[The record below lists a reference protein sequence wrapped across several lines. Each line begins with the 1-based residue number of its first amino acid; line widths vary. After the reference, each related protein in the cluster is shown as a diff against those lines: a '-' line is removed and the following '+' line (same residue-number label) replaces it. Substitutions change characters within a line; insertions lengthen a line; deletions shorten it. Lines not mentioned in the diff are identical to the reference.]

1 MIYLVG
7 FSGVGKTTIGK
18 KLSDKKNINFIDT
31 DEEIEKNEGS
41 SIVDI
46 FNFHGEKYFR
56 ELEMLTLRKISDHCI
71 VSCGGG
77 LPIFNRN
84 MQYINEKGKSIY
96 LKSNGK
102 ALYSRVKKN
111 IKSRPNLIKIN
122 HNNLLEYI
130 EKNLVKREK
139 IYSKAHFTI
148 DTSDLS
154 INEVLRKIDALPI
167 SF

>member
-18 KLSDKKNINFIDT
+18 KLSNKKNINFIDT
-31 DEEIEKNEGS
+31 DEEIEKNEGI
-41 SIVDI
+41 SIIDI
-46 FNFHGEKYFR
+46 FNSHGEKYFR
-56 ELEMLTLRKISDHCI
+56 ELEILTLRNISDHCI

-84 MQYINEKGKSIY
+84 MQYINENGKSIY
-96 LKSNGK
+96 LKSN
-102 ALYSRVKKN
+102 ASTIFSRVKRN
-111 IKSRPNLIKIN
+111 IKFRPNLIKIKP
-122 HNNLLEYI
+122 NNLIEYI

-139 IYSKAHFTI
+139 IYSRAHFTI

>member
-1 MIYLVG
+1 MVKIIL
-7 FSGVGKTTIGK
+7 K
-18 KLSDKKNINFIDT
+18 
-31 DEEIEKNEGS
+31 
-41 SIVDI
+41 
-46 FNFHGEKYFR
+46 
-56 ELEMLTLRKISDHCI
+56 LEMLTLRKISDHCI
-71 VSCGGG
+71 FSCGGG

-102 ALYSRVKKN
+102 ALYSRVKN
-111 IKSRPNLIKIN
+111 IKSRPNLIKIKP
-122 HNNLLEYI
+122 NNLLEYI

-148 DTSDLS
+148 DTSDLC